1 MIYRK
6 LKCAWSH
13 NNARYIPNFTKIFP
27 ELSRIS
33 NEELCDR
40 LIKLNLDFYYE
51 EKTPVNV
58 WMRLTLP
65 FAIIVMLLML
75 FAIPITFM
83 ITGKWGYSLGK
94 KNRLLNWFK
103 LLGLQ

>member
-58 WMRLTLP
+58 WMTTGDQTK
-65 FAIIVMLLML
+65 L
-75 FAIPITFM
+75 FAEQSTFQFH
-83 ITGKWGYSLGK
+83 
-94 KNRLLNWFK
+94 N
-103 LLGLQ
+103 